1 MTQAGDAA
9 GEHARQDGTG
19 RHRAQRRAPR
29 RLRGWYRSQPPPGTR
44 MRCGCRGQQR
54 APNPANDQ
62 SVDDTIRIGTGSAAF
77 RRPPAKPEGARERPP
92 RRRGARRP
100 ARGGRRPPPAGL
112 PRGDPAGRRPRADGS
127 RPRRGDGARAHA
139 GRARQQ
145 PRRHARDRA
154 RAARQPRPGVRLRPA
169 HRAPRPDQCP
179 RGSRRRR
186 VAPVAA
192 APHPAA
198 RGHRGRVGGHRPR
211 LGHGDGRL
219 PRPDGG
225 GDRRTTLLPT
235 GSSST
240 MPSAPGRRST
250 RRSSGSANR

>member
-19 RHRAQRRAPR
+19 RRWPRRRTPR

-44 MRCGCRGQQR
+44 MRCGCRGQRR
-54 APNPANDQ
+54 AHPPANGA
-62 SVDDTIRIGTGSAAF
+62 SVYVRILSGLIPAAF
-77 RRPPAKPEGARERPP
+77 RRPPARPEGARERPP
-92 RRRGARRP
+92 RRRGARLP
-100 ARGGRRPPPAGL
+100 ARGGRHPPSAGL
-112 PRGDPAGRRPRADGS
+112 PRRDPARRRPRADGS
-127 RPRRGDGARAHA
+127 RPRRGDGARARA

-154 RAARQPRPGVRLRPA
+154 RAARPPRPGVRPRPA
-169 HRAPRPDQCP
+169 HHVPRPDQGP